1 MREHWPSRGPWVSA
15 PASSLGRQE
24 PRWQQRHSGTGP
36 TAAVIPCRVTAL
48 AVSRAVS
55 SPQAPECPE
64 TEETRGSCQRPRE
77 GVSSGKA
84 LEAQWWNPSSEC
96 GASPLGSHVYRKPPH
111 SQGPSCRSETGPCLP
126 CPELSSTMAQRS
138 PEPGTRSPGHQHA
151 SCIEET
157 LRSEG
162 PARIPRTQ

>member
-1 MREHWPSRGPWVSA
+1 MCEHWPSRGPWVSA

-96 GASPLGSHVYRKPPH
+96 GASPLGSQVYRKPPH
-111 SQGPSCRSETGPCLP
+111 SQGPAAGAQRQAPACPAPSCHL
-126 CPELSSTMAQRS
+126 MAQRS
-138 PEPGTRSPGHQHA
+138 PRAGDAEPWP
-151 SCIEET
+151 
-157 LRSEG
+157 
-162 PARIPRTQ
+162 PARVLHRGDPQE